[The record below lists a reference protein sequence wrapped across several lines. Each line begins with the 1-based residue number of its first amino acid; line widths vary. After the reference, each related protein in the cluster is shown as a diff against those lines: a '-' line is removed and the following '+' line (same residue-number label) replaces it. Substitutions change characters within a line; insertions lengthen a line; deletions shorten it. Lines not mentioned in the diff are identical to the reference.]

1 MNYNEFAENIKAK
14 YPQYKDIDNRELAQ
28 KIIAKYPQYKDI
40 TFDEVKPQKTKKAGV
55 DLTPSGLY
63 KKALVGTLSPIRALT
78 HKQTIPQAYQSG
90 LETLENF
97 KPAGGLMDFA
107 FDVGVYSRLP
117 MLKGAQGAN
126 ALQKVGTFGSN
137 ALIQGGVPGLLE
149 GLKEGQPLQGLG
161 GGTAIAGAIQSIP
174 YVGKPIVKGL
184 GLVPGATKGIAQN
197 IARINPET
205 LERVVKPES
214 IALDLSKDQA
224 QNLLMNTTEQ
234 VRNAYNNVLAKRGQ
248 EVGEAIKNLRQGE
261 YAPVKVDDI
270 KDDITSIFNQY
281 QGDKINPARNMTGN
295 LENEL
300 LSLAESGRIN
310 ADELVDLTKNNE
322 VLGEFMPDKKNEAY
336 NILAQATNR
345 PKQWIQSQLGAKNA
359 KGGVAKRQ
367 ETIGEML
374 EHTDD
379 RLVDLPASKY
389 NYYKP
394 TGDTT
399 DTDLARRAYDDVINN
414 RFYQEASP
422 EQVMFNELDNKYKD
436 ILDNFAK
443 NPDES
448 MAYAQLENL
457 TRGLSDDIKGDYILR
472 LEDDIKRLGKSDT
485 ISPIDL
491 QNIKTQVGKMV
502 NWSDETSRQYK
513 NPILEQLY
521 GKIQGRLSNL
531 SPELANANKRFAD
544 VVNFKNNEGL
554 RRILKAGNNIDTASS
569 ALKNY
574 NSTVTKGNIN
584 RNVQDLENLL
594 VSEGYEPFIN
604 QIDDV
609 NAAMDLLG
617 MRTTGDSIQ
626 ANIATAAL
634 RPLLRAYRGLNRV
647 APKLQPL
654 RQNVGRT
661 VIPTAVQLMP
671 LQGGIVYNEDRY

>member
-1 MNYNEFAENIKAK
+1 MPIYEVEAPDGRILEIEGNQPPSEKELDDIFASVGSTQQ
-14 YPQYKDIDNRELAQ
+14 PTQ
-28 KIIAKYPQYKDI
+28 P
-40 TFDEVKPQKTKKAGV
+40 KKAGV
-55 DLTPSGLY
+55 DLTPSGLINQF
-63 KKALVGTLSPIRALT
+63 ANTVSSGLVSPIVALKEGLPLNDAYDLAKERGLQARANDPMAKAQDFIT
-78 HKQTIPQAYQSG
+78 DTAAYSA
-90 LETLENF
+90 LPILR
-97 KPAGGLMDFA
+97 GG
-107 FDVGVYSRLP
+107 GVARF
-117 MLKGAQGAN
+117 GA
-126 ALQKVGTFGSN
+126 N

-161 GGTAIAGAIQSIP
+161 GGTAIAGTIQSIP

-184 GLVPGATKGIAQN
+184 GLVPGITKGIAQN

-281 QGDKINPARNMTGN
+281 QGDKINPAKNMTGN

-310 ADELVDLTKNNE
+310 ADELVNLTKNNE

-367 ETIGEML
+367 ETIGEMI
-374 EHTDD
+374 ENTDD
-379 RLVDLPASKY
+379 RLTDLPTSEY

-414 RFYQEASP
+414 RFYQQASP

-436 ILDNFAK
+436 ILDNLVKTSDFETASVQFD
-443 NPDES
+443 NLLNGLPDNVQKDFIEKFS
-448 MAYAQLENL
+448 N
-457 TRGLSDDIKGDYILR
+457 DISSLN
-472 LEDDIKRLGKSDT
+472 KSDT

-491 QNIKTQVGKMV
+491 QNMKTQVGKMV

-604 QIDDV
+604 RIDDV

-634 RPLLRAYRGLNRV
+634 RPLLRAYRGLNRK

-661 VIPTAVQLMP
+661 VIPSAVQLMP
-671 LQGGIVYNEDRY
+671 LQGGVVYNDYRN

>member
-1 MNYNEFAENIKAK
+1 MPIYEIEAPDGRILEIEGNQPPNEQELDDIFASVGSTQQSTQ
-14 YPQYKDIDNRELAQ
+14 P
-28 KIIAKYPQYKDI
+28 
-40 TFDEVKPQKTKKAGV
+40 KKAGV
-55 DLTPSGLY
+55 DLTPSGLINQFTNTVSSGL
-63 KKALVGTLSPIRALT
+63 ASPIVALKEGLPLNEAYDLAKERGLQVRANDPIAKAQDFIT
-78 HKQTIPQAYQSG
+78 DTAAYS
-90 LETLENF
+90 TL
-97 KPAGGLMDFA
+97 PILRGG
-107 FDVGVYSRLP
+107 GVARF
-117 MLKGAQGAN
+117 
-126 ALQKVGTFGSN
+126 GTN

-174 YVGKPIVKGL
+174 YVGKPIVRGL
-184 GLVPGATKGIAQN
+184 GLIPGVTKGIAQN

-224 QNLLMNTTEQ
+224 QNLLMNTTER
-234 VRNAYNNVLAKRGQ
+234 VRNNYRDILSKRGKDIDK
-248 EVGEAIKNLRQGE
+248 AIENLKQGD
-261 YAPVKVDDI
+261 YTPIKVDDV
-270 KDDITSIFNQY
+270 KNDITSTFDQY
-281 QGDKINPARNMTGN
+281 QLDKSNPARETTGN
-295 LENEL
+295 LEDKL
-300 LSLAESGRIN
+300 LGLVEKGRIN

-322 VLGEFMPDKKNEAY
+322 VLGEFMPDKKDEAY

-367 ETIGEML
+367 ETIGEMI
-374 EHTDD
+374 ENTDD
-379 RLVDLPASKY
+379 RLVDLPASEY

-399 DTDLARRAYDDVINN
+399 DTDLVRRAYDDVINN
-414 RFYQEASP
+414 KFYQQASP
-422 EQVMFNELDNKYKD
+422 EQVMFNELNNKYKD
-436 ILDNFAK
+436 ILDNLVKTSDFETASVQF
-443 NPDES
+443 D
-448 MAYAQLENL
+448 NL
-457 TRGLSDDIKGDYILR
+457 LKGLPDDIQKDFI
-472 LEDDIKRLGKSDT
+472 EKFSNDISSLNKLDT
-485 ISPIDL
+485 ISPVTL
-491 QNIKTQVGKMV
+491 QGLKRTLKTMSKWQEEAAKDYGSPIIEQV
-502 NWSDETSRQYK
+502 
-513 NPILEQLY
+513 Y
-521 GKIQGRLSNL
+521 GKINNRLSQL
-531 SPELANANKRFAD
+531 SPELAQANRRFAD
-544 VVNFKNNEGL
+544 VINLKKNDGL
-554 RRILKAGNNIDTASS
+554 NQILKGDLFNAGKMGSAPT

-594 VSEGYEPFIN
+594 VNEGYEPFIN

-634 RPLLRAYRGLNRV
+634 RPLLRAYRGLNRL

-661 VIPTAVQLMP
+661 VIPSAVQFMP
-671 LQGGIVYNEDRY
+671 LQGGVVYNDYRD

>member
-1 MNYNEFAENIKAK
+1 MPIYEVEAPDGRILEIEGNQPPSEKELDDIFASVGSTQQ
-14 YPQYKDIDNRELAQ
+14 PAQ
-28 KIIAKYPQYKDI
+28 P
-40 TFDEVKPQKTKKAGV
+40 KKVGV
-55 DLTPSGLY
+55 DLTPSGLINQFTNTVSSGL
-63 KKALVGTLSPIRALT
+63 ASPIVALKEGLPLNEAYDLAKERGLQARANDPMAKAQDFIT
-78 HKQTIPQAYQSG
+78 DMAAYSA
-90 LETLENF
+90 LPILR
-97 KPAGGLMDFA
+97 GGGIARF
-107 FDVGVYSRLP
+107 
-117 MLKGAQGAN
+117 GA
-126 ALQKVGTFGSN
+126 N
-137 ALIQGGVPGLLE
+137 ALIQGGAPGLLE
-149 GLKEGQPLQGLG
+149 GLKEGKPLQGLG
-161 GGTAIAGAIQSIP
+161 GGTAIASAIQSIP

-184 GLVPGATKGIAQN
+184 GLVPGVTKGIAQN

-205 LERVVKPES
+205 LERVVKPDS

-310 ADELVDLTKNNE
+310 ANELVDMTKNNE
-322 VLGEFMPDKKNEAY
+322 VLGEFMPDKKDEAY

-367 ETIGEML
+367 ETIGEMI
-374 EHTDD
+374 ENTDD
-379 RLVDLPASKY
+379 RLADLPASEY

-394 TGDTT
+394 TGDKT

-414 RFYQEASP
+414 KFYQQASP
-422 EQVMFNELDNKYKD
+422 EQVMFNELNNKYKD
-436 ILDNFAK
+436 ILDNFVKTSDFETASVQFD
-443 NPDES
+443 NLLNGLPDNIQKDFIEKFS
-448 MAYAQLENL
+448 N
-457 TRGLSDDIKGDYILR
+457 DISSLN
-472 LEDDIKRLGKSDT
+472 KSDT

-491 QNIKTQVGKMV
+491 QNMKTQVGKMV

-531 SPELANANKRFAD
+531 SPELANANRRFAD

-661 VIPTAVQLMP
+661 VIPSAVQLMP
-671 LQGGIVYNEDRY
+671 LQGGVVYNDYRN

>member
-1 MNYNEFAENIKAK
+1 MPIYEIEAPDGRILEIEGNQPPSEKELDNIFASVGSTQQ
-14 YPQYKDIDNRELAQ
+14 PTQ
-28 KIIAKYPQYKDI
+28 P
-40 TFDEVKPQKTKKAGV
+40 KKVGV
-55 DLTPSGLY
+55 NLTPSGLINQFTNTVSSGL
-63 KKALVGTLSPIRALT
+63 ASPIVAL
-78 HKQTIPQAYQSG
+78 KDGLSLNEAYDLAKERGLQARTNDPFAKTQ
-90 LETLENF
+90 
-97 KPAGGLMDFA
+97 DFITDTA
-107 FDVGVYSRLP
+107 VYSAFPILRGGGVARF
-117 MLKGAQGAN
+117 GA
-126 ALQKVGTFGSN
+126 N

-184 GLVPGATKGIAQN
+184 GLVPGVTKGIAQN

-310 ADELVDLTKNNE
+310 ANELVDMTKNNE

-336 NILAQATNR
+336 KILAQATNR
-345 PKQWIQSQLGAKNA
+345 PKEWIQSQLGAKNA

-367 ETIGEML
+367 ETIGEMI
-374 EHTDD
+374 ENTDD
-379 RLVDLPASKY
+379 RLADLPASEY

-394 TGDTT
+394 TGDKT

-414 RFYQEASP
+414 KFYQQASP
-422 EQVMFNELDNKYKD
+422 EQVMFNELNNKYKD
-436 ILDNFAK
+436 ILDNFVKTSDFETASLQFD
-443 NPDES
+443 NLLNGLPDNIQKDFIEKFS
-448 MAYAQLENL
+448 N
-457 TRGLSDDIKGDYILR
+457 DISSLN
-472 LEDDIKRLGKSDT
+472 KSDT

-491 QNIKTQVGKMV
+491 QNMKTQVGKMV

-617 MRTTGDSIQ
+617 MRTTGDSIK

-661 VIPTAVQLMP
+661 VIPSAVQLMP
-671 LQGGIVYNEDRY
+671 LQGGVVYNDYRY